1 MIRSLNGKTPKIAE
15 SAFVS
20 EAAYVVG
27 DVEIGQESNVWPGG
41 PEQ

>member
-1 MIRSLNGKTPKIAE
+1 MIKSFSGKTPKIAQ

-27 DVEIGQESNVWPGG
+27 DVEIGENSSVWPG
-41 PEQ
+41 Q

>member
-1 MIRSLNGKTPKIAE
+1 MIRGLGGKKPKIAE

-27 DVEIGQESNVWPGG
+27 MSRSEKTQASG
-41 PEQ
+41 PERF